1 MFIDKVSLT
10 LSSGNG
16 GKGSVSFRREKH
28 VIMGGPDGGD
38 GGRGGDII
46 INSSNNTHT
55 LSYYKG
61 KKHLKARNGE
71 DGMGRNMYG
80 KKGESLVLKVPPGTI
95 IIDKDTNEI
104 LHDFKENDSIVFLK
118 GGLGGLGNSHF
129 KSSTNQRPSY
139 AQPGVQ
145 GESKEIIF
153 ELRLIADVG
162 LLGFP
167 NVGKSTLIST
177 LSNARPQIANYEF
190 TTLSPKLGLVKV
202 DEFNSFVMADIP
214 GIIEGA
220 SDGKG
225 LGLEFLKH
233 IKRTKVLLFMLEI
246 NNYRSLEEQYEKLKI
261 EIQNFSQKLSSKK
274 YAIAITKT
282 DVLDDESVNEKV
294 QAFIKYLNFEI
305 KNHDS
310 VCHIFYKQDEIFKNE
325 NDAKFILTISS
336 ATQKNIN
343 NLKFWLWDML
353 NE

>member
-305 KNHDS
+305 KNHDN